1 MTDFAEPSD
10 RRPVRVF
17 ISYAHDSAEHVTSVR
32 DFWVFLRGQGVDARL
47 DLSAAEQRQE
57 WSAWMLEQVR
67 DARFVLVVASPA
79 YKRRS
84 DGLAAADEGRG
95 VQFEGR
101 LIREFIYRD
110 QAAGVE
116 RFLPVLLPGVTVEC
130 IPDFLSPVSA
140 TSYRVSSMSVAGCE
154 PLLRVLTGQPYEVEP
169 LLGTVPV
176 LAPRVAM
183 RPDPPPS
190 AAQPLSPLQAFCVRL
205 KRLQAA
211 SGLTQITLA
220 NRMGVSKAR
229 ISAILNGKIKRLP
242 DWNVVQALVKECLD
256 HAVRTG
262 GVIPSDLRVDTD
274 WRRRYANVER
284 DAMDARVRQ
293 RDTRR
298 ARRMEM
304 RRSQD
309 LGDDGSGSGGRFE
322 PVLVTTAPAAM
333 RTLPADVASF
343 TGRQDDL
350 ERVLRALPGPADTA
364 GIVRIDAIDGM
375 AGVGKTAFAVHAA
388 HRLAPRFPD
397 GQLFMRLHGHT
408 PGQQPVDPL
417 DALAALLRATGMP
430 PEQIPQELDE
440 RAGLWRG
447 WIADRKVLLLLDDA
461 ASSAQVRPL
470 LPGTSGSLVLVTS
483 RLRLAAIPEA
493 MPVTL
498 DVLDPGQ
505 AAELFV
511 RLASRPGRVF
521 DDAAVARVVAQ
532 CGYLPLAISLLAG
545 QLKHRPEW
553 TAENL
558 ALDLESASD
567 RLAAMEAENISVA
580 ASFGLSYNN
589 LSEDQQHF
597 FRRLGLHPG
606 PDIDG
611 YAAAAL
617 NDTDL
622 ATART
627 LLADLFGYHL
637 IDEPARGRY
646 RFHDLI
652 REHARKLAAKDP
664 AAELAEA
671 TDRLLDYYLH
681 TVRTANRYLA
691 RHTAARIPDVTGG
704 PPAHAPRLPTRDDAV
719 SWMDA
724 EKSNLDA
731 AFQYAATHDRPG
743 HAIAISAAMHGYLLS
758 QGHWDQAL
766 ALHRAAVDAA
776 RRTGDEPAAASA
788 LMDLAVIEL
797 AKGNFPEATAGLM
810 RALELFC
817 DIGDRQGQANAR
829 SYLGVVYLQT
839 DDYPAS
845 TASLNMALQLF
856 RDLGDR
862 RGKASALN
870 RLNIVQQLTGDYRAA
885 VNSLTAALELL
896 RDLDDRQ
903 GEGTAL
909 SNLGLVLYLTG
920 EYLEAT
926 AILNQAQELHRD
938 LGDRKGQAGDLNHL
952 GAVQRDT
959 GNYRAANESLTQ
971 AVQLYHGLGDR
982 LGEAT
987 ALGDLGLVQARTGD
1001 QRAAAETLA
1010 QALELHRDL
1019 GNQLGIAEVLNN
1031 LGELW
1036 LASAASAKARKYY
1049 DQALQTATEI
1059 TSPLEEARALEGIG
1073 RCHLQDGQSE
1083 EGATSLRK
1091 ALVIYNRVGS
1101 PNAQRVQ
1108 NVLPPP
1114 PIR

>member
-1 MTDFAEPSD
+1 MTGFAEPTD
-10 RRPVRVF
+10 RRSVRVF
-17 ISYAHDSAEHVTSVR
+17 ISYAHDSVEHVAAVR
-32 DFWVFLRGQGVDARL
+32 DLWVFLRGQGVDARL
-47 DLSAAEQRQE
+47 DLLAAERRQE
-57 WSAWMLEQVR
+57 WPAWMLEQVR
-67 DARFVLVVASPA
+67 DARFVLVVASPE

-95 VQFEGR
+95 VQFEAR
-101 LIREFIYRD
+101 LIREYFYRD

-154 PLLRVLTGQPYEVEP
+154 ALLRVLTGQPYEVEP
-169 LLGTVPV
+169 PLGPVPV
-176 LAPRVAM
+176 LAPRGAM
-183 RPDPPPS
+183 RLHPPPS
-190 AAQPLSPLQAFCVRL
+190 AAQAPLPLQAFCVRL

-211 SGLTQITLA
+211 SGLTLITLA
-220 NRMGVSKAR
+220 DHTGVSKAR

-242 DWNVVQALVKECLD
+242 DWNVVQALVKVCLD
-256 HAVRTG
+256 HAVKTG
-262 GVIPSDLRVDTD
+262 RVIPPDLRVDTD
-274 WRRRYANVER
+274 WRRRYTNVER
-284 DAMDARVRQ
+284 DVMDARVSQ
-293 RDTRR
+293 RG
-298 ARRMEM
+298 ARRVRSIEV

-309 LGDDGSGSGGRFE
+309 LGDDRSGSEGRLE
-322 PVLVTTAPAAM
+322 HVLVLTAPAAM
-333 RTLPADVASF
+333 RTLPADAASF

-350 ERVLRALPGPADTA
+350 ERVMRALPSPADAA
-364 GIVRIDAIDGM
+364 GIVRIAAIDGM

-388 HRLAPRFPD
+388 HQLAPRFPD

-408 PGQQPVDPL
+408 PGQRPVHPI

-430 PEQIPQELDE
+430 PEQIPEELDE
-440 RAGLWRG
+440 RAGLWRDR
-447 WIADRKVLLLLDDA
+447 IADRKVLLLLDDA
-461 ASSAQVRPL
+461 ASSEQVRPL

-483 RLRLAAIPEA
+483 RHRLAAIPEA
-493 MPVTL
+493 TPVTL
-498 DVLDPGQ
+498 DVLDPRH

-511 RLASRPGRVF
+511 RLASRPGQIF
-521 DDAAVARVVAQ
+521 DGAAVARVVAQ

-567 RLAAMEAENISVA
+567 RLAAMAAENISVA
-580 ASFGLSYNN
+580 ASFGLSYDN
-589 LSEDQQHF
+589 LSEDQQRL

-606 PDIDG
+606 PDIDT

-622 ATART
+622 ATARR
-627 LLADLFGYHL
+627 LLANLFAYHL

-646 RFHDLI
+646 RVHDLI
-652 REHARKLAAKDP
+652 REHARALAAADP
-664 AAELAEA
+664 AVEQVAA

-681 TVRTANRYLA
+681 TVRTANRHLA
-691 RHTAARIPDVTGG
+691 RHTAAGIPDVTGG
-704 PPAHAPRLPTRDDAV
+704 RPAHAPGLPTRHDAV

-724 EKSNLDA
+724 EKFNLDA
-731 AFQYAATHDRPG
+731 AVQYAATHDRPG

-766 ALHRAAVDAA
+766 ALHHAALDAA
-776 RRTGDEPAAASA
+776 HRTGDEPAAASA
-788 LMDLAVIEL
+788 LMDLAVIEQ
-797 AKGNFPEATAGLM
+797 AKGNFREATVGLTQ
-810 RALELFC
+810 ALELFR
-817 DIGDRQGQANAR
+817 DLGDRQGEANAR
-829 SYLGVVYLQT
+829 SYLGAVQFLT

-845 TASLNMALQLF
+845 TASLSKALQLF
-856 RDLGDR
+856 RDLDDR
-862 RGKASALN
+862 RGEASALN

-896 RDLDDRQ
+896 RGMDDRH
-903 GEGTAL
+903 GEATAL
-909 SNLGLVLYLTG
+909 SNLGVVLYLTG
-920 EYLEAT
+920 EYAEAT
-926 AILNQAQELHRD
+926 ATLNQAQQLHHEF
-938 LGDRKGQAGDLNHL
+938 GDRHGEAGDLNHL
-952 GAVQRDT
+952 GALQRDT
-959 GNYRAANESLTQ
+959 GDYRAANESLAQ
-971 AVQLYHGLGDR
+971 AVKLYRGLGDR

-987 ALGDLGLVQARTGD
+987 ALGDLGLLQARTGD

-1019 GNQLGIAEVLNN
+1019 QNRLGIAEVLNN

-1036 LASAASAKARKYY
+1036 LASAAPAKARNYY

-1083 EGATSLRK
+1083 EGTTWLRK
-1091 ALVIYNRVGS
+1091 ALVIYSRIGS

-1108 NVLPPP
+1108 NVLPPR
-1114 PIR
+1114 PI